1 MVILGHDVYGQGSV
15 PVVVLHE
22 WLGDHT
28 NYDPV
33 RPYLDGGAFTWVFAD
48 FRGYGLSRHLTGAYT
63 AAEAA
68 GDVLALMD
76 ALGHRRFA
84 VAGHSMG
91 GMVAQKLAAMVP
103 DRVACVAAVAPVPA
117 SGFPADEAA
126 KARMRAL
133 LEDDA
138 ALADAVDLR
147 TGRRYGAGWRA
158 WKSAAARRAATRE
171 AQLGYLAMFTG
182 TDFAHEV
189 AGLPVPVLAVVG
201 AHDLPVY
208 REPSI
213 RGLFGRWYPDL
224 TLAVC
229 HEAGHYPMLEAP
241 VFLAAALEKFIGA
254 RFGVRPAARP
264 ALPPPPPLPPL
275 PLPEER

>member
-1 MVILGHDVYGQGSV
+1 MILGHDVHGHGPV

-48 FRGYGLSRHLTGAYT
+48 FRGYGLSRHLGGAYT
-63 AAEAA
+63 AVEAA

-76 ALGHRRFA
+76 SLGHRRFA
-84 VAGHSMG
+84 VVGHSMG
-91 GMVAQKLAAMVP
+91 GMVAQKLAALAQ
-103 DRVACVAAVAPVPA
+103 DRVACLVGVAPVPA

-126 KARMRAL
+126 KARMRAV
-133 LEDDA
+133 LEDDP

-158 WKSAAARRAATRE
+158 WKTAAARRAATVE

-182 TDFAHEV
+182 TDFAREV

-201 AHDLPVY
+201 EHDLPVY

-224 TLAVC
+224 TMAVC
-229 HEAGHYPMLEAP
+229 REAGHYPMLEAP
-241 VFLAAALEKFIGA
+241 VFLAAVLEAFIGA
-254 RFGVRPAARP
+254 RFGERPP
-264 ALPPPPPLPPL
+264 APPTAPPL
-275 PLPEER
+275 PLPPPGAR